1 MNRRIVLGIDS
12 DISPATQLA
21 LHVASSLLELS
32 SPQLCLVL
40 LHVIPVPYVSL
51 PRWGMYRILPT
62 SGQRKQAEDSLYK
75 ARSALQEQGVCL
87 ERIEILLRS
96 GTPADE
102 IEKLQKN

>member
-1 MNRRIVLGIDS
+1 
-12 DISPATQLA
+12 
-21 LHVASSLLELS
+21 
-32 SPQLCLVL
+32 
-40 LHVIPVPYVSL
+40 
-51 PRWGMYRILPT
+51 MYRILPT